1 MTSRKDWARKLGD
14 ALWAYRTA
22 FKTHLGLTPYHLVY
36 GKACHLPIELE
47 HKALWA
53 TRELNF
59 DKDLAGHARVT
70 KLHELEEIRLRA
82 YENAEIYKEK
92 TKRFH
97 DKKLRHR
104 EFKPGQ
110 KVLVF
115 QSRFK
120 FTVGKL
126 KSKRTGPYE
135 VVRVSPYGAVELFD
149 KKTTTTFQVNGH
161 KLKIYEGGEI
171 PDIEETFFL
180 KNA

>member
-1 MTSRKDWARKLGD
+1 
-14 ALWAYRTA
+14 
-22 FKTHLGLTPYHLVY
+22 LVY
-36 GKACHLPIELE
+36 GKACHLPVELE

-59 DKDLAGHARVT
+59 DKDLAEHAWKM
-70 KLHELEEIRLRA
+70 KLLGLEEICLRA

-92 TKRFH
+92 TKRIH

-115 QSRFK
+115 QSRLK
-120 FTVGKL
+120 CTAGKL
-126 KSKRTGPYE
+126 KSKWTGPYE
-135 VVRVSPYGAVELFD
+135 VVRVSPYGAVELYD

-161 KLKIYEGGEI
+161 RLKIYEGEEI
-171 PDIEETFFL
+171 PDIEETLYL
-180 KNA
+180 KSA